1 MVPPPD
7 ANFAYHGGVPIV
19 DFAKWHVGSSP
30 EEKQKIAGQLVSA
43 CQRVGFVFVINHLLP
58 PDKLGEAFAWS
69 KKMFDLEQKQKML
82 APHPPGH
89 VVHRGYS
96 WPGLEKVSNSMGDE
110 DDPGLIGKLRQVADI
125 KESYEIGSDNYPEQP
140 NVWLPDNVL
149 PGFRQFM
156 TAFYWDSWENAK
168 MILQA
173 MAIGI
178 GLDEDYF
185 LRYHS
190 GHENQLRLLHYP
202 PVPAA
207 NIEDHSMTR
216 MSAHSD
222 WGSITMLYQDDCGG
236 LEIENP
242 QKKGEFIAAEP
253 LQDAIVLNVGDL
265 LQRWSNAYNLADSYT
280 ASNWFDS
287 FHFFDQKDPTNGF
300 VQYKN
305 LASAAKS
312 GLIAIDN
319 SGPAPAIYMGV
330 DHTTKDPA
338 GRASV
343 RISSKKSYQY
353 GLFVFDIEHSPG
365 GICGSWPA
373 AWLLSD
379 SGKWP
384 VGGEIDVFEGANDD
398 KDNKMTLHTTPG
410 CTIEK
415 REFSGKIE
423 TPNCD
428 VNAEGQGKNVGCG
441 ISPPVKNGQSFGQGM
456 NKIGGGVYATVWTSS
471 AISIYHFPR
480 SLIPADISSGKPEPS
495 KWGMPAAKF
504 GAGCKID
511 EHFHNLTIIF
521 NTALCGDWAG
531 GAWNQSATCAKK
543 APTCQNYVQNNPAAF
558 KDAYWM
564 IRSVKV
570 YQQGQAKTKLMG
582 RGLRGWV
589 KKTWKK
595 FNDWIGGDPTEA
607 SANLTHIWK
616 RVVQETLGKRGFGDC
631 E

>member
-1 MVPPPD
+1 MSPPD
-7 ANFAYHGGVPIV
+7 ADFAYHGGVPIV

-30 EEKQKIAGQLVSA
+30 EEKQKIADQLVRA
-43 CQRVGFVFVINHLLP
+43 CQSVGFVFVINHLLP

-110 DDPGLIGKLRQVADI
+110 DDPGLIGKIRQVVDI

-140 NVWLPDNVL
+140 NVWLPDHVL

-207 NIEDHSMTR
+207 NIENQSMTR

-265 LQRWSNAYNLADSYT
+265 LQRWSNDTLKSSLHRVTLPPRQDRFTGNEKLTRARYSIPY
-280 ASNWFDS
+280 
-287 FHFFDQKDPTNGF
+287 F
-300 VQYKN
+300 V
-305 LASAAKS
+305 
-312 GLIAIDN
+312 
-319 SGPAPAIYMGV
+319 APM
-330 DHTTKDPA
+330 
-338 GRASV
+338 
-343 RISSKKSYQY
+343 
-353 GLFVFDIEHSPG
+353 
-365 GICGSWPA
+365 
-373 AWLLSD
+373 
-379 SGKWP
+379 
-384 VGGEIDVFEGANDD
+384 
-398 KDNKMTLHTTPG
+398 
-410 CTIEK
+410 EK
-415 REFSGKIE
+415 AVIE
-423 TPNCD
+423 TVQQC
-428 VNAEGQGKNVGCG
+428 VNEKN
-441 ISPPVKNGQSFGQGM
+441 
-456 NKIGGGVYATVWTSS
+456 
-471 AISIYHFPR
+471 
-480 SLIPADISSGKPEPS
+480 PAKYKPITWDEYRLMRGSMQYEKPE
-495 KWGMPAAKF
+495 A
-504 GAGCKID
+504 C
-511 EHFHNLTIIF
+511 T
-521 NTALCGDWAG
+521 T
-531 GAWNQSATCAKK
+531 
-543 APTCQNYVQNNPAAF
+543 
-558 KDAYWM
+558 
-564 IRSVKV
+564 
-570 YQQGQAKTKLMG
+570 
-582 RGLRGWV
+582 
-589 KKTWKK
+589 
-595 FNDWIGGDPTEA
+595 
-607 SANLTHIWK
+607 
-616 RVVQETLGKRGFGDC
+616 
-631 E
+631 